1 MCKPVA
7 SPPAGINKRQSRII
21 QIDMAKKKNE
31 EPVYPAAPLVIA
43 KDRFIELLTA
53 QIEKGRE
60 LLEINVPV
68 ATFNDPYMGYAR
80 RPVDSMEYDEAA
92 EKEFSAKYKR
102 WHDRNKEIYRS
113 SFSVSNSIYYHD
125 YEMAAGYHLVY
136 DDTIKI
142 YKDDIALFINQMQA
156 DIERVDLMKC
166 EVIDEKEGSTIAMT
180 KIEVAK
186 KKRIFVVHGHDTKVR
201 NEVELFVRSIE
212 YEPIIL
218 CKRADMGDTIIE
230 KIEREAKDV
239 CYAIVIYTSCDLGKD
254 KNDAELKPRARQ
266 NVVFEHGFMCAHL
279 GRSHVCALLE
289 EGVEQPGDLK
299 GVVYKPLDAAGAWK
313 YQIAD
318 EMKAVGLEVDKNK
331 IK

>member
-1 MCKPVA
+1 
-7 SPPAGINKRQSRII
+7 
-21 QIDMAKKKNE
+21 MAKKKIE

-53 QIEKGRE
+53 QIEKGKE
-60 LLEINVPV
+60 LLDINVPL

-80 RPVDSMEYDEAA
+80 RPVESMEYDEAA
-92 EKEFSAKYKR
+92 EKDFTAKFKR
-102 WHDRNKEIYRS
+102 WHDRNKEVYRS
-113 SFSVSNSIYYHD
+113 SFSVPNSIYFHD
-125 YEMAAGYHLVY
+125 YEMAAVYHLVY

-142 YKDDIALFINQMQA
+142 YKEDISSFINQMQA

-166 EVIDEKEGSTIAMT
+166 VAPEAKETINTALS
-180 KIEVAK
+180 KAEVAK
-186 KKRIFVVHGHDTKVR
+186 KKRVFVVHGHDTNAR
-201 NEVELFVRSIE
+201 NEVELFVRSIG

-254 KNDAELKPRARQ
+254 KEEVDLKPRARQ

-299 GVVYKPLDAAGAWK
+299 GVIYKPLDAAGAWK
-313 YQIAD
+313 YLIAD

-331 IK
+331 I

>member
-1 MCKPVA
+1 MT
-7 SPPAGINKRQSRII
+7 
-21 QIDMAKKKNE
+21 KKKVE
-31 EPVYPAAPLVIA
+31 EPVYPAAPLVIT

-53 QIEKGRE
+53 QIEKGKE
-60 LLEINVPV
+60 LLDINVPV

-80 RPVDSMEYDEAA
+80 RPVESMEYDEAA
-92 EKEFSAKYKR
+92 EKEFSAKFKC
-102 WHDRNKEIYRS
+102 WHDRNKEVYRS
-113 SFSVSNSIYYHD
+113 SFSVPNSIYFHD
-125 YEMAAGYHLVY
+125 YEMAAVYHLVY

-142 YKDDIALFINQMQA
+142 YKEDISCYINQMQA
-156 DIERVDLMKC
+156 DIERLDLMKC
-166 EVIDEKEGSTIAMT
+166 VAPEAKETISTALSKAEM
-180 KIEVAK
+180 AK
-186 KKRIFVVHGHDTKVR
+186 KKRVFVVHGHDTNAR
-201 NEVELFVRSIE
+201 NEVELFVKSIG

-254 KNDAELKPRARQ
+254 KDDADLKPRARQ

-299 GVVYKPLDAAGAWK
+299 GVIYKPLDVAGVWK
-313 YQIAD
+313 YLIAD

-331 IK
+331 I

>member
-1 MCKPVA
+1 
-7 SPPAGINKRQSRII
+7 
-21 QIDMAKKKNE
+21 MAKKKYAE
-31 EPVYPAAPLVIA
+31 EPVYPAAPLVIT

-53 QIEKGRE
+53 QIEKGKE
-60 LLEINVPV
+60 LLDINVPV

-80 RPVDSMEYDEAA
+80 RPVESMEYDEAA
-92 EKEFSAKYKR
+92 EKEFSAKFKR
-102 WHDRNKEIYRS
+102 WHDRNKEVYRS
-113 SFSVSNSIYYHD
+113 SFSVPNSIYFHD
-125 YEMAAGYHLVY
+125 YEMAAVYHLVY

-142 YKDDIALFINQMQA
+142 YKEDISCYINQMQA
-156 DIERVDLMKC
+156 DIERLDLMKC
-166 EVIDEKEGSTIAMT
+166 VAPEAKETINAALSKAEM
-180 KIEVAK
+180 AK
-186 KKRIFVVHGHDTKVR
+186 KKRVFVVHGHDTNAR
-201 NEVELFVRSIE
+201 NEVELFVKSIG

-254 KNDAELKPRARQ
+254 KDDADLKPRARQ

-299 GVVYKPLDAAGAWK
+299 GVIYKPLDVAGVWK
-313 YQIAD
+313 YLIAD

-331 IK
+331 I

>member
-1 MCKPVA
+1 MV
-7 SPPAGINKRQSRII
+7 
-21 QIDMAKKKNE
+21 KKKNE
-31 EPVYPAAPLVIA
+31 EPVYPAAPLVIP
-43 KDRFIELLTA
+43 KEKFSELLTA
-53 QIEKGRE
+53 QIEKGKE
-60 LLEINVPV
+60 LLEISVPKS
-68 ATFNDPYMGYAR
+68 NQHNPYYGYMR
-80 RPVDSMEYDEAA
+80 QSDRVEYDEAA
-92 EKEFSAKYKR
+92 QNEFFAKFNR

-113 SFSVSNSIYYHD
+113 SFEAPNSLYFHD
-125 YEMAAGYHLVY
+125 YESQIWSHIVIE
-136 DDTIKI
+136 DIIKE
-142 YKDDIALFINQMQA
+142 YKEDIARLINHMQT
-156 DIERVDLMKC
+156 DIERLDLLRCIALQPVVTKRP
-166 EVIDEKEGSTIAMT
+166 VLPKEIV
-180 KIEVAK
+180 KE
-186 KKRIFVVHGHDTKVR
+186 KKRVFVVHGHDTNVR

-254 KNDAELKPRARQ
+254 KNDADLKPRARQ
-266 NVVFEHGFMCAHL
+266 NVVFEHGLMCAHL

-313 YQIAD
+313 YQVAD

>member
-1 MCKPVA
+1 
-7 SPPAGINKRQSRII
+7 
-21 QIDMAKKKNE
+21 MAKKKVE
-31 EPVYPAAPLVIA
+31 EPVYPAAPLVIT

-53 QIEKGRE
+53 QIEKGKE
-60 LLEINVPV
+60 LLDINVPV

-80 RPVDSMEYDEAA
+80 RPVESMEYDEAA
-92 EKEFSAKYKR
+92 EKEFSAKFKR
-102 WHDRNKEIYRS
+102 WHDRNKEVYRS
-113 SFSVSNSIYYHD
+113 SFSVPNSIYFHD
-125 YEMAAGYHLVY
+125 YEMAAVYHLVY

-142 YKDDIALFINQMQA
+142 YKEDISSFINQMQA

-166 EVIDEKEGSTIAMT
+166 VAPEAKETINTALS
-180 KIEVAK
+180 KAEVAK
-186 KKRIFVVHGHDTKVR
+186 KKRVFVVHGHDTNAR
-201 NEVELFVRSIE
+201 NEVELFVRSIG

-254 KNDAELKPRARQ
+254 KEEVDLKPRARQ

-299 GVVYKPLDAAGAWK
+299 GVIYKPLDAAGAWK
-313 YQIAD
+313 NLIAD

-331 IK
+331 I

>member
-1 MCKPVA
+1 
-7 SPPAGINKRQSRII
+7 
-21 QIDMAKKKNE
+21 MAKKKVE
-31 EPVYPAAPLVIA
+31 EPVYPAAPLVIT

-53 QIEKGRE
+53 QIEKGKE
-60 LLEINVPV
+60 LLDINVPV

-80 RPVDSMEYDEAA
+80 RPVESMEYDEAA
-92 EKEFSAKYKR
+92 EKEFSAKFKR
-102 WHDRNKEIYRS
+102 WHDRNKEVYRS
-113 SFSVSNSIYYHD
+113 SFSVPNSIYFHD
-125 YEMAAGYHLVY
+125 YEMAAVYHLVY

-142 YKDDIALFINQMQA
+142 YKEDISCYINQMQA
-156 DIERVDLMKC
+156 DIERLDLMKC
-166 EVIDEKEGSTIAMT
+166 VAPEAKETISTELSKAEM
-180 KIEVAK
+180 AK
-186 KKRIFVVHGHDTKVR
+186 KKRVFVVHGHDTNAR
-201 NEVELFVRSIE
+201 NEVELFVKSIG

-254 KNDAELKPRARQ
+254 KDDADLKPRARQ

-299 GVVYKPLDAAGAWK
+299 GVIYKPLDVAGVWK
-313 YQIAD
+313 YLIAD

-331 IK
+331 I

>member
-1 MCKPVA
+1 
-7 SPPAGINKRQSRII
+7 
-21 QIDMAKKKNE
+21 MAKKKND

-43 KDRFIELLTA
+43 KDKFVELLTA
-53 QIEKGRE
+53 QIEKGKE
-60 LLEINVPV
+60 LLDINVPV
-68 ATFNDPYMGYAR
+68 ATFNDPYRGYAR
-80 RPVDSMEYDEAA
+80 RPVESMEYDEAA
-92 EKEFSAKYKR
+92 EKDFIAKYER
-102 WHDRNKEIYRS
+102 WHERNKEIYRS
-113 SFSVSNSIYYHD
+113 SFAVSNSVYFHE
-125 YEMAAGYHLVY
+125 YETQLYDHLVY
-136 DDTIKI
+136 DDIIKI
-142 YKDDIALFINQMQA
+142 DKDDIRRLINHLQT

-166 EVIDEKEGSTIAMT
+166 EVPDSKISSTTALS
-180 KIEVAK
+180 KAEVAK
-186 KKRIFVVHGHDTKVR
+186 KKRVFVVHGHDTNVR

-230 KIEREAKDV
+230 KIEREAKEV

-254 KNDAELKPRARQ
+254 KNDTDLKPRARQ

-289 EGVEQPGDLK
+289 DGVEQPGDLK

>member
-1 MCKPVA
+1 
-7 SPPAGINKRQSRII
+7 
-21 QIDMAKKKNE
+21 MAKKNND

-53 QIEKGRE
+53 QIEKGKE
-60 LLEINVPV
+60 LLEINVPI

-80 RPVDSMEYDEAA
+80 RPVESMEYDETA
-92 EKEFSAKYKR
+92 EKEFSEKFKR
-102 WHDRNKEIYRS
+102 WHDRNKEVYRS
-113 SFSVSNSIYYHD
+113 SFSVPNSIYFHE
-125 YEMAAGYHLVY
+125 YEIQQGYHLVY

-142 YKDDIALFINQMQA
+142 YKEDIARYINQMQA

-166 EVIDEKEGSTIAMT
+166 EVPEPKVSSTAAMS
-180 KIEVAK
+180 KADVAK
-186 KKRIFVVHGHDTKVR
+186 KKRVFVVHGHDTNVR

-254 KNDAELKPRARQ
+254 KNDADLKPRARQ

>member
-1 MCKPVA
+1 
-7 SPPAGINKRQSRII
+7 
-21 QIDMAKKKNE
+21 MAKKKVE
-31 EPVYPAAPLVIA
+31 EPVYPAAPLVIT

-53 QIEKGRE
+53 QIEKGKE
-60 LLEINVPV
+60 LLDINVPV

-80 RPVDSMEYDEAA
+80 RPVESMEYDEAA
-92 EKEFSAKYKR
+92 EKEFSAKFKR
-102 WHDRNKEIYRS
+102 WHDRNKEVYRS
-113 SFSVSNSIYYHD
+113 SFSVPNSIYFHD
-125 YEMAAGYHLVY
+125 YEMAAVYHLVY

-142 YKDDIALFINQMQA
+142 YKEDISCYINQMQA
-156 DIERVDLMKC
+156 DIERLDLMKC
-166 EVIDEKEGSTIAMT
+166 VAPEAKETISTALSKTEM
-180 KIEVAK
+180 AK
-186 KKRIFVVHGHDTKVR
+186 KKRVFVVHGHDTNAR
-201 NEVELFVRSIE
+201 NEVELFVKSIG

-254 KNDAELKPRARQ
+254 KDDADLKPRARQ

-299 GVVYKPLDAAGAWK
+299 GVIYKPLDVAGVWK
-313 YQIAD
+313 YLIAD

-331 IK
+331 I